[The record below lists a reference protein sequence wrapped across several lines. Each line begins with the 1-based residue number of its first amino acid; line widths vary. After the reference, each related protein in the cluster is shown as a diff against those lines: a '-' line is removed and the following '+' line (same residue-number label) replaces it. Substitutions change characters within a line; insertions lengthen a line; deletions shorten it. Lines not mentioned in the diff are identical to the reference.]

1 VTEPLHVRVARAL
14 GWTDIQ
20 AQDDRGYDV
29 GSLLGGGMFPRV
41 MPEPRWV
48 GVPPDW
54 HDGIVHDYNCDCGSP
69 PVPRYDTSWKA
80 MGPQI
85 ERFGINLRETHVMT
99 GRESHPNELPPP
111 VWDAYDRENNAQGTG
126 ATPLLAV
133 CHLFLALSAAGKL
146 DAGREG

>member
-1 VTEPLHVRVARAL
+1 VRVARAL

-69 PVPRYDTSWKA
+69 EPSWPVPRYDTSWKA

-85 ERFGINLRETHVMT
+85 ERFGITLTAPGNHGEEDTKWLASKHAGWVS
-99 GRESHPNELPPP
+99 GHPIDDESL
-111 VWDAYDRENNAQGTG
+111 D
-126 ATPLLAV
+126 ATPLLAA
-133 CHLFLALSAAGKL
+133 CNLILALHEAGKL
-146 DAGREG
+146 PR